1 MSVKK
6 GDKVQIDYEGKLED
20 GTIFDASSRHGQ
32 PLEFEIG
39 SGQVIKG
46 FDQGVMGM
54 KKGEEKIITIPPS
67 DGYGAHNPELLKK
80 IPREQ
85 LPKDKEPQPGM
96 VLALGTPDGKRF
108 PATIT
113 KVDAKEITVDLNHPL
128 AGKTLKFK
136 VKVVG
141 VN

>member
-20 GTIFDASSRHGQ
+20 GTVFDASSRHGQ

-46 FDQGVMGM
+46 FDQGVLGM

-67 DGYGAHNPELLKK
+67 EGYGVHNPELLKK

-141 VN
+141 VK

>member
-67 DGYGAHNPELLKK
+67 EW
-80 IPREQ
+80 
-85 LPKDKEPQPGM
+85 
-96 VLALGTPDGKRF
+96 F
-108 PATIT
+108 
-113 KVDAKEITVDLNHPL
+113 
-128 AGKTLKFK
+128 
-136 VKVVG
+136 
-141 VN
+141 